1 MMLVIGMLE
10 SIGGIGIGIGIGV
23 RVVIHDEIQSRA
35 FILKKTRQWIIANGF
50 EIKRI
55 ECGVWVF

>member
-23 RVVIHDEIQSRA
+23 WCVLSWYYAIPNLHHS
-35 FILKKTRQWIIANGF
+35 LNYWI
-50 EIKRI
+50 
-55 ECGVWVF
+55 